1 MKKILNVLFSLSLI
15 AVIFVGCE
23 DRSDLTAPTSG
34 TASYDRFVTIGNSIT
49 AGYQSG
55 ALYESAQVYAYG
67 NLIAKQVG
75 VSFAMPIVSDPG
87 TGKRME
93 LTAFDLAT
101 STPTIIYNPAVGAP
115 TNTAY
120 AAPYNNLGVP
130 GALLYDVLN
139 ATNKDNCGSGLAG
152 NPNGMFDLIL
162 RNSALNLGSQFAQAK
177 VLNPTLLTL
186 WIGNN
191 DVLGFATSGGASPS
205 APTSAATFDALYRFL
220 ADSLKSL
227 NTKVVVANL
236 PDVTAIPFF
245 NTVGPKLALGAGW
258 VKNGLAGLFYQKHGA
273 AAVDPTAVID
283 SIGLLTGKV
292 DLTLAAGS
300 WTGYLGQP
308 TGAWYRYI
316 ATSKGLPLAAVL
328 ASIAGL
334 DTTKPFGFHPQN
346 PFPDALTLDADEI
359 TTAKTATASFNASI
373 DSLARNRGFGIVNIN
388 SFFNQ
393 IRAKDFAGGTYYGGI
408 KFTTGYIS
416 GGLFS
421 LDGVHPSNHAHAII
435 ANEFI
440 KVINNKWGGN
450 IPLVD
455 VTSIKPSIV
464 LGKRISFDY
473 YGIPKFPAG
482 TFDNLLF

>member
-1 MKKILNVLFSLSLI
+1 MKKILNILFSLSLI

-75 VSFAMPIVSDPG
+75 ASFAMPIISDPG
-87 TGKRME
+87 SGNRME
-93 LTAFDLAT
+93 LTAFDFKT
-101 STPTIIYNPAVGAP
+101 STPTITNNPLSGTP
-115 TNTAY
+115 TNTTY
-120 AAPYNNLGVP
+120 PAPYNNLGVP

-152 NPNGMFDLIL
+152 KPNAMFDLIL

-177 VLNPTLLTL
+177 ALNPTLLTL

-191 DVLGFATSGGASPS
+191 DVLGYATSGGFSPA
-205 APTSAATFDALYRFL
+205 APTSSAQFTAFYRAL

-227 NTKVVVANL
+227 KTKVVVANL

-245 NTVGPKLALGAGW
+245 NTIGPKLAIGTPWKAKGIAALY
-258 VKNGLAGLFYQKHGA
+258 FQRHGA
-273 AAVDPTAVID
+273 TAMDPTAKVD
-283 SIGLLTGKV
+283 SLGLLTGKV
-292 DLTLAAGS
+292 DLTLPAGS
-300 WTGYLGQP
+300 FAAFLGDT
-308 TGAWYRYI
+308 TGAAWTAI
-316 ATSKGLPLAAVL
+316 AAYLKIPEAYVKPAFVVN
-328 ASIAGL
+328 AY
-334 DTTKPFGFHPQN
+334 PFGFHPMN
-346 PFPDALTLDADEI
+346 PLPDVLALDSAEI
-359 TTAKTATASFNASI
+359 AIAKTATANFNASI
-373 DSLARNRGFGIVNIN
+373 DSIARNRDFGFVDIN
-388 SFFNQ
+388 FFFNQ
-393 IRAKDFAGGTYYGGI
+393 IRAKDNSGGTYYGGI

-421 LDGVHPSNHAHAII
+421 LDGVHPTNHAHAII

-440 KVINNKWGGN
+440 KVINAKWGGT

-455 VTSIKPSIV
+455 VAAIKPSII
-464 LGKRISFDY
+464 LGKKISFDRF
-473 YGIPKFPAG
+473 GIPKFEAG
-482 TFDNLLF
+482 AFDNLLF